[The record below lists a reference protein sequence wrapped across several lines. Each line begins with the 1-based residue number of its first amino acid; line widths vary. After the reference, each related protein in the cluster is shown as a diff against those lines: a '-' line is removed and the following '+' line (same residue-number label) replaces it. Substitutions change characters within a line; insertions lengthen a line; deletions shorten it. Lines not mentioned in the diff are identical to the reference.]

1 MKSWSIAR
9 RFLVGQ
15 LIFIALLTAVVSA
28 ALFIDSRNQNYARAE
43 QRMLSIATA
52 FADNPFV
59 VAEVQK
65 PSPSDTLQPYAL
77 KVMQDADVDF
87 ITIMAPDRTRFTHPD
102 PGELGRPYIG
112 SIEQALAGQPFTEV
126 SAGTLGPSVRAI
138 VPVRGAAG
146 EVVAM
151 VAAGVTVTN
160 VSVALNARLPF
171 VIALSL
177 AVMAASALVSWLLSR
192 YLRRVT
198 LGWGPEQL
206 ARIFIS
212 YDALLHSVREGL
224 ALVDPDGRLVL
235 YNDQAARLLNLPLRK
250 PNAPAIAVKPLPLP
264 ASLKELFLAGRT
276 AQDEVHVTED
286 RVLIVSQTP
295 ATPSAPGG
303 RPQGTVATL
312 RDHTEIEALT
322 GELQTMRTLTEAL
335 RAQTHE
341 HSNRL
346 HTIVSL
352 IELGRGNEAR
362 EFAARDLQH
371 SQQLTDEVVSA
382 VDEPFLTALLMGKA
396 AQANERGIELS
407 ISGHGELG
415 PDTLG
420 NAGLDPA
427 ELVTVVG
434 NLLDNAFDAAAG
446 SAAKQVAID
455 FLAADAALEIM
466 VEDSGPGIDP
476 ELRERV
482 FDLGFSTKEPGPQG
496 RGVGLALVRQS
507 VSRMGGELYIENAP
521 GAVFTVRLPLHP
533 RNSKGRGEE
542 IK

>member
-28 ALFIDSRNQNYARAE
+28 ALFIDARSQNYARAE

-52 FADNPFV
+52 FADSPFV

-65 PSPSDTLQPYAL
+65 PSPSETLQPYAL
-77 KVMQDADVDF
+77 KVMQDAGVDF

-102 PGELGRPYIG
+102 PEELGRPYIG

-126 SAGTLGPSVRAI
+126 FAGTLGPSVRAI

-160 VSVALNARLPF
+160 VSVAMNARLPF

-224 ALVDPDGRLVL
+224 ALVDPAGQLAL

-250 PNAPAIAVKPLPLP
+250 PNAPAAAVEPLPLP
-264 ASLKELFLAGRT
+264 PSLKELFLSGRS

-286 RVLIVSQTP
+286 RVLIVSQ
-295 ATPSAPGG
+295 AEAMPSASGG

-322 GELQTMRTLTEAL
+322 GELQTMRTFTEAL

-407 ISGHGELG
+407 ISGHGDLG
-415 PDTLG
+415 QDTLG

-427 ELVTVVG
+427 ELVTIVG

-455 FLAADAALEIM
+455 FLTADATLEIM

-542 IK
+542 TK